1 MIMLIIYLII
11 SCNSTNYYNVDV
23 SGVKL
28 DAFGKRG
35 NYIDSVDNRINDR
48 IDYYMQ
54 KIQEEKIES
63 GETLSVWE
71 VGGKNIIKEE
81 KTWKEEV
88 KSMDSGIQEIVTAL
102 TSAIAGV
109 YCLVKTII
117 NIIKKIKK

>member
-1 MIMLIIYLII
+1 MIILMIYLIM
-11 SCNSTNYYNVDV
+11 SCNSTQNYNLDV

-54 KIQEEKIES
+54 ES
-63 GETLSVWE
+63 E
-71 VGGKNIIKEE
+71 IKEE
-81 KTWKEEV
+81 INNGEV
-88 KSMDSGIQEIVTAL
+88 INMESDIQGLITAI
-102 TSAIAGV
+102 TSAIAGI

-117 NIIKKIKK
+117 NLVKKIKK

>member
-1 MIMLIIYLII
+1 MICLILYLII
-11 SCNSTNYYNVDV
+11 SCNSTNYYNTDI

-35 NYIDSVDNRINDR
+35 NYIDSIDNRIDDR
-48 IDYYMQ
+48 VDYSY
-54 KIQEEKIES
+54 KEIEEKINKF
-63 GETLSVWE
+63 T
-71 VGGKNIIKEE
+71 EE
-81 KTWKEEV
+81 NLWKEEV
-88 KSMDSGIQEIVTAL
+88 RDMDAGLQELLTAI

>member
-1 MIMLIIYLII
+1 MILLMIYIII
-11 SCNSTNYYNVDV
+11 SCNSTNHYNVDI

-28 DAFGKRG
+28 DAFTKRG

-54 KIQEEKIES
+54 EIEREISVDRSGRGKMEENIWKK
-63 GETLSVWE
+63 E
-71 VGGKNIIKEE
+71 VR
-81 KTWKEEV
+81 T
-88 KSMDSGIQEIVTAL
+88 MDSSIQEIVTAL

-117 NIIKKIKK
+117 NIVKKLKK

>member
-1 MIMLIIYLII
+1 MIFILIYLII
-11 SCNSTNYYNVDV
+11 SCNSTSNYNLDV

-54 KIQEEKIES
+54 KSEE
-63 GETLSVWE
+63 
-71 VGGKNIIKEE
+71 IKEE
-81 KTWKEEV
+81 IKNGEV
-88 KSMDSGIQEIVTAL
+88 RNMDSGIQEIVTAF

-117 NIIKKIKK
+117 NIIKKIKQK

>member
-1 MIMLIIYLII
+1 MILLIIYIVM
-11 SCNSTNYYNVDV
+11 SCNSTNNYNLDV

-35 NYIDSVDNRINDR
+35 NYIDSIDNRINDR

-54 KIQEEKIES
+54 ES
-63 GETLSVWE
+63 E
-71 VGGKNIIKEE
+71 VKEE
-81 KTWKEEV
+81 INYGEV
-88 KSMDSGIQEIVTAL
+88 RTMENGIQEVITAL

>member
-1 MIMLIIYLII
+1 MICLMIYLII

-48 IDYYMQ
+48 AIYNY
-54 KIQEEKIES
+54 KEIEEKI
-63 GETLSVWE
+63 
-71 VGGKNIIKEE
+71 NNFMEE
-81 KTWKEEV
+81 NTWKEEV
-88 KSMDSGIQEIVTAL
+88 SNMDSGIQEIVTAL

-117 NIIKKIKK
+117 NIVKKLKK

>member
-1 MIMLIIYLII
+1 MIILILYLII
-11 SCNSTNYYNVDV
+11 NCNSTANYNLDV

-54 KIQEEKIES
+54 EIE
-63 GETLSVWE
+63 
-71 VGGKNIIKEE
+71 KEE
-81 KTWKEEV
+81 EGNKKKEVRTLEA
-88 KSMDSGIQEIVTAL
+88 GIQELITAV
-102 TSAIAGV
+102 TSAIAGI

-117 NIIKKIKK
+117 NLMKKVKKN

>member
-1 MIMLIIYLII
+1 MILLIIYILI
-11 SCNSTNYYNVDV
+11 SCNSTSNYNLDV

-35 NYIDSVDNRINDR
+35 NYIDSIDNRINDR

-54 KIQEEKIES
+54 ENE
-63 GETLSVWE
+63 
-71 VGGKNIIKEE
+71 IKEE
-81 KTWKEEV
+81 INNGEV
-88 KSMDSGIQEIVTAL
+88 INMESDIQSLITAI

-117 NIIKKIKK
+117 NLLNKIKK

>member
-1 MIMLIIYLII
+1 MILLIIYLII
-11 SCNSTNYYNVDV
+11 SCNSTNNYNLDI

-28 DAFGKRG
+28 DAGKRG

-54 KIQEEKIES
+54 KMSSDKKITNER

-71 VGGKNIIKEE
+71 VGGNNIKEE
-81 KTWKEEV
+81 INYGEV
-88 KSMDSGIQEIVTAL
+88 KNMESGIQEIVTAL

-117 NIIKKIKK
+117 NIVKKIKK

>member
-1 MIMLIIYLII
+1 MILLIIYLII
-11 SCNSTNYYNVDV
+11 SCNSTNNYNLDV

-48 IDYYMQ
+48 IDYFL
-54 KIQEEKIES
+54 QEEF
-63 GETLSVWE
+63 
-71 VGGKNIIKEE
+71 KEE
-81 KTWKEEV
+81 INNGEV
-88 KSMDSGIQEIVTAL
+88 KNMDNGIQEIITAL

-117 NIIKKIKK
+117 NIVKKLKK

>member
-1 MIMLIIYLII
+1 MIFLMIYLII
-11 SCNSTNYYNVDV
+11 SCNSTNNYNLDV

-54 KIQEEKIES
+54 ENE
-63 GETLSVWE
+63 
-71 VGGKNIIKEE
+71 IKEE
-81 KTWKEEV
+81 INNGEV
-88 KSMDSGIQEIVTAL
+88 RNMENGIQEVITAL

>member
-1 MIMLIIYLII
+1 MILLTIYLII
-11 SCNSTNYYNVDV
+11 CCNSTSNYNLDI

-28 DAFGKRG
+28 DAFGKRA

-54 KIQEEKIES
+54 SEEREA
-63 GETLSVWE
+63 E
-71 VGGKNIIKEE
+71 GKGKSKIKEE
-81 KTWKEEV
+81 INDGEV
-88 KSMDSGIQEIVTAL
+88 KEMENGIQEIVTAL

-117 NIIKKIKK
+117 SIVKKIKK

>member
-1 MIMLIIYLII
+1 MICLMIYLII

-48 IDYYMQ
+48 AIYNY
-54 KIQEEKIES
+54 KEIEEKI
-63 GETLSVWE
+63 
-71 VGGKNIIKEE
+71 NNFMEE
-81 KTWKEEV
+81 NTWKEGV
-88 KSMDSGIQEIVTAL
+88 SNMDSGIQEIVTAL

-117 NIIKKIKK
+117 NIVKKLKK

>member
-1 MIMLIIYLII
+1 MIYLII

-48 IDYYMQ
+48 AIYNY
-54 KIQEEKIES
+54 KEIEEKI
-63 GETLSVWE
+63 
-71 VGGKNIIKEE
+71 NNFMEE
-81 KTWKEEV
+81 NTWKEGV
-88 KSMDSGIQEIVTAL
+88 SNMDSGIQEIVTAL

-117 NIIKKIKK
+117 NIVKKLKK

>member
-1 MIMLIIYLII
+1 MILLAIYLIM
-11 SCNSTNYYNVDV
+11 SCNSTQNYNLDI

-35 NYIDSVDNRINDR
+35 NYIDSIDNRINDR
-48 IDYYMQ
+48 VDYNY
-54 KIQEEKIES
+54 KEIEEKIDRF
-63 GETLSVWE
+63 T
-71 VGGKNIIKEE
+71 EE
-81 KTWKEEV
+81 NTWKEEV
-88 KSMDSGIQEIVTAL
+88 RDMDAGIQELITAF

>member
-1 MIMLIIYLII
+1 MILLIIYLII
-11 SCNSTNYYNVDV
+11 SCNSTANYNLDV

-35 NYIDSVDNRINDR
+35 NYIDSIDNRINDR

-54 KIQEEKIES
+54 ES
-63 GETLSVWE
+63 KE
-71 VGGKNIIKEE
+71 IKEE
-81 KTWKEEV
+81 INNGEV
-88 KSMDSGIQEIVTAL
+88 RSMDSGKQELITAF

-117 NIIKKIKK
+117 NIVKKIKQK

>member
-1 MIMLIIYLII
+1 MICLMIYLII

-35 NYIDSVDNRINDR
+35 NYIDSIDNRINDR
-48 IDYYMQ
+48 VDFDY
-54 KIQEEKIES
+54 KEIEEKINKF
-63 GETLSVWE
+63 T
-71 VGGKNIIKEE
+71 EE
-81 KTWKEEV
+81 NTWKEEV
-88 KSMDSGIQEIVTAL
+88 KNMDSGIQEIVTAL

-117 NIIKKIKK
+117 NIVKKIKK